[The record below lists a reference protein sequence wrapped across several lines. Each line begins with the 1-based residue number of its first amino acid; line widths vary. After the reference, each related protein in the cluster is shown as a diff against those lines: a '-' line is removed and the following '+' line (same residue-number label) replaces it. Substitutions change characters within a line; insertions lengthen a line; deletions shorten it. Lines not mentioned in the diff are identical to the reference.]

1 MYRQGASIV
10 FNVAGGTGLGIF
22 EAAAED
28 GRWAIGVDSDQWLM
42 LKDEKPELA
51 ARILTSM
58 LKNVDNS
65 LFRALKLHLEGKLA
79 WGKAESLGIAEGGV
93 GLAKN
98 ENYQK
103 LTPEDIKARIEE
115 AEKAILEGRI
125 RVDTVFK

>member
-1 MYRQGASIV
+1 
-10 FNVAGGTGLGIF
+10 
-22 EAAAED
+22 
-28 GRWAIGVDSDQWLM
+28 
-42 LKDEKPELA
+42 
-51 ARILTSM
+51 
-58 LKNVDNS
+58 VDNS

-79 WGKAESLGIAEGGV
+79 WGKAEPLGIAEGGV